1 VVRRRHEAPSIQEMA
16 GDGSGEQKLF
26 MGHRQS
32 IRIRISTGLSGLATE
47 PRLQGPG
54 DEGTRFRAHQY
65 SFLAFGRFFYN
76 RICRCVDSDYPP
88 LPASAIATATPIPR
102 QVISSSSSGLRHAA
116 EPVLIL
122 TPLDAATAENDDVGE
137 ASMRDGGEGV
147 LLSETRSETKARLMN
162 ELRACVTP
170 HQDPS
175 VEPVIF
181 TLGPEIGPT
190 ILQRQT
196 KLARTRF
203 SGRRN

>member
-1 VVRRRHEAPSIQEMA
+1 
-16 GDGSGEQKLF
+16 

-181 TLGPEIGPT
+181 TLTTRNRPHYLAAPDQAGKDQVLWT
-190 ILQRQT
+190 TQLRTSTFILHLLR
-196 KLARTRF
+196 R
-203 SGRRN
+203 SG